1 MENTTNQK
9 NRKGLA
15 IFLAVL
21 CILIICGLGLMLF
34 IGRGE
39 SDSEKFDA
47 YIEDLFKENAV
58 SNTINLHYTLAY
70 PENYGITDYMV
81 TLGDYSTENADEV
94 YQEMEDMKR
103 ELLKFDRLK
112 LTDDQRLT
120 YDILLDY
127 VETELS
133 VQDML
138 YYDEWLGAI
147 TGYQAQL
154 PVILAEYTFR
164 TEKDIQDYLELISQI
179 DEMYEAVMVFE
190 EEKSEAGLFMADYV
204 ADDVIAQC
212 EEFIAEP
219 EDNYMIEVFND
230 KIESFEGLTE
240 EQKEAYIEENYDI
253 ITTQVVEGY
262 QTLIDG
268 LTELKGSGT
277 NELGLCYYE
286 DGKEYYE
293 YLVRTSTG
301 SDDSVRKLQKKV
313 ESFMANRLTKAQMI
327 IMDEPEIYYDFVD
340 YEYEMTDPEEIIEDL
355 MVKINQD
362 FPEPPQVDYT
372 VKYVHPSMQEHLS
385 PAFYLTTPIDD
396 LQNNLIYINEKYA
409 DEGTNI
415 YSTLAHEGYPGHL
428 YQNACTNASGIAPM
442 RNLLSYSGYTEGWAT
457 YVEFEYSY
465 DYMGMSEGLADVSSI
480 NNAVS
485 LGLYAYA
492 DMGIHYDGWDRD
504 DLAEYLLSYGIDDEE
519 VTNEVFNA
527 LVEEPA
533 NYLSYFI
540 GYLEF
545 VDLKEA
551 AQKELG
557 DAFDVKEFHKFL
569 LETGP
574 APFYIIED
582 HMEEW
587 IAGQE

>member
-1 MENTTNQK
+1 MENTTNK
-9 NRKGLA
+9 RNSKGLV

-21 CILIICGLGLMLF
+21 CILLLCGLGLMLWKSQSA
-34 IGRGE
+34 

-47 YIEDLFKENAV
+47 YIDQLFKEDITA
-58 SNTINLHYTLAY
+58 NTINLHYTLAY
-70 PENYGITDYMV
+70 PENYGITDYVV
-81 TLGDYSTENADEV
+81 TLGNYSTDNIEEA
-94 YQEMEDMKR
+94 YQELEEMKK
-103 ELLKFDRLK
+103 ELLKFEPSK
-112 LTDDQRLT
+112 LTYNQRLT

-133 VQDML
+133 VKDL
-138 YYDEWLGAI
+138 TYYDEWLGAI

-179 DEMYEAVMVFE
+179 DEMFEAIMVFE
-190 EEKSEAGLFMADYV
+190 EEKSEAGLFMPDYV
-204 ADDVIAQC
+204 ADDIIEQC
-212 EEFIAEP
+212 QEFIAEP
-219 EDNYMIEVFND
+219 EENYMIEIFND
-230 KIESFEGLTE
+230 KVEEFEGLTDE
-240 EQKEAYIEENYDI
+240 EKEAYIEENHEI

-268 LTELKGSGT
+268 LTGLKGSGT

-293 YLVRTSTG
+293 YLVRTKTG
-301 SDDSVRKLQKKV
+301 SDDSIKKLQKKV
-313 ESFMANRLTKAQMI
+313 ESFMSDRLTRAQLL
-327 IMDEPEIYYDFVD
+327 IMEDQEIYYDFVN
-340 YEYEMTDPEEIIEDL
+340 YEYEMTDPEEIVEDL
-355 MVKINQD
+355 MVKTEKD
-362 FPEPPQVDYT
+362 FPKPPEVDYT
-372 VKYVHPSMQEHLS
+372 IKYVHPSMQEHMS

-396 LQNNLIYINEKYA
+396 LKNNLIYINEKYA

-428 YQNACTNASGIAPM
+428 YQNAYTNASGIAPI

-465 DYMGMSEGLADVSSI
+465 DYMGMYEELADVSSI
-480 NNAVS
+480 NTAVS

-492 DMGIHYDGWDRD
+492 DMGIHYEGWDRA
-504 DLAEYLLSYGIDDEE
+504 DLAEYLLSFGIDDEE
-519 VTNEVFNA
+519 ITDEVFDA

-545 VDLKEA
+545 IDLKEA

-557 DAFDVKEFHKFL
+557 DDFDIKEFHKFL

-582 HMEEW
+582 YMDEW
-587 IAGQE
+587 MAEQ

>member
-1 MENTTNQK
+1 MEGTENRRSNK
-9 NRKGLA
+9 NVV
-15 IFLAVL
+15 IFLAIL
-21 CILIICGLGLMLF
+21 CLLIVCGLGLMLWK
-34 IGRGE
+34 GTGAT
-39 SDSEKFDA
+39 DSEKFDA
-47 YIEDLFKENAV
+47 YTDQLFKEDIAA
-58 SNTINLHYTLAY
+58 NTINLHYTLAY
-70 PENYGITDYMV
+70 PENYGITDYEV
-81 TLGDYSTENADEV
+81 TLGNYSTAEI
-94 YQEMEDMKR
+94 EDAYKELEETKR
-103 ELLKFDRLK
+103 ELLKFERSE
-112 LTDDQRLT
+112 LTDEQRLT

-133 VQDML
+133 AESFT

-164 TEKDIQDYLELISQI
+164 TQRDIEDYLELISQI
-179 DEMYEAVMVFE
+179 DEMYADVMVYE
-190 EEKSEAGLFMADYV
+190 QEKSDAGLFMADYI
-204 ADDVIAQC
+204 ADDIITQC
-212 EEFIAEP
+212 QEFIEDP

-230 KIESFEGLTE
+230 KIEAFEGLTE
-240 EQKEAYIEENYDI
+240 EEKEAYIEENYNI

-268 LTELKGSGT
+268 LTGLKGTGT

-293 YLVRTSTG
+293 YLVRTKTG
-301 SDDSVRKLQKKV
+301 SDDSVKKLQKKV
-313 ESFMANRLTKAQMI
+313 ESFMNNRLMKAQMA
-327 IMDEPEIYYDFVD
+327 IMEDMEIYYDFLD
-340 YEYEMTDPEEIIEDL
+340 YEYEMTDPEEIVQDL
-355 MVKINQD
+355 MVKIKED
-362 FPEPPQVDYT
+362 FPEPPAVEHT
-372 VKYVHPSMQEHLS
+372 IKYVHPSMQEHMS

-409 DEGTNI
+409 EEGTNI

-428 YQNACTNASGIAPM
+428 YQNAVTNAAGLEPI

-465 DYMGMSEGLADVSSI
+465 DYMGMREGLADVASI

-492 DMGIHYDGWDRD
+492 DMGIHYDGWNRD
-504 DLAEYLLSYGIDDEE
+504 DLKEYLAGFGVGDDEI
-519 VTNEVFNA
+519 VNEVFDA

-533 NYLSYFI
+533 NYLSYFV

-545 VDLKEA
+545 VDLKEE

-557 DAFDVKEFHKFL
+557 DAFDEKEFHRFL

-582 HMEEW
+582 YMDEW
-587 IAGQE
+587 MAEQ

>member
-9 NRKGLA
+9 NRKGLV

-34 IGRGE
+34 IGQGA

-47 YIEDLFKENAV
+47 YIDDLFKENAAA
-58 SNTINLHYTLAY
+58 NTINLHYTLAY
-70 PENYGITDYMV
+70 PENYGITDYVV

-94 YQEMEDMKR
+94 YQETEDMKQ

-133 VQDML
+133 AADML

-190 EEKSEAGLFMADYV
+190 KEKSEAGLFMADFV

-313 ESFMANRLTKAQMI
+313 ESFMANRLTKAQMT
-327 IMDEPEIYYDFVD
+327 IMEDPEIYYDFVD

-355 MVKINQD
+355 MVKIDQD

-409 DEGTNI
+409 GEGTNI

-428 YQNACTNASGIAPM
+428 YQNACTNAGGIAPM

-519 VTNEVFNA
+519 VTNEVFDA

-569 LETGP
+569 LEIGP

-582 HMEEW
+582 YMEEW
-587 IAGQE
+587 MEEQ

>member
-1 MENTTNQK
+1 MENTTNK
-9 NRKGLA
+9 RNSKGLV

-21 CILIICGLGLMLF
+21 CILLLCGLGLMLWKSQSA
-34 IGRGE
+34 
-39 SDSEKFDA
+39 SDSEKFEA
-47 YIEDLFKENAV
+47 YIDQLFKEDITA
-58 SNTINLHYTLAY
+58 NTINLHYTLAY
-70 PENYGITDYMV
+70 PENYGITDYEV
-81 TLGDYSTENADEV
+81 TLGSYSTEEIGEA
-94 YQEMEDMKR
+94 YQELEEMKK
-103 ELLKFDRLK
+103 ELLKFNSSK

-133 VQDML
+133 VKDL
-138 YYDEWLGAI
+138 TYYDEWLGAI

-179 DEMYEAVMVFE
+179 DEMFEAIMVFE
-190 EEKSEAGLFMADYV
+190 EEKSEAGLFMADYI
-204 ADDVIAQC
+204 ADDIIAQC
-212 EEFIAEP
+212 EEFIADP
-219 EDNYMIEVFND
+219 EDNYMIEIFND
-230 KIESFEGLTE
+230 KIEDFQGLTDE
-240 EQKEAYIEENYDI
+240 EKEAYIDENYEI

-262 QTLIDG
+262 QTLING
-268 LTELKGSGT
+268 LSELKGSGT

-293 YLVRTSTG
+293 YLVRTKTG
-301 SDDSVRKLQKKV
+301 SDASIKKLQKKV
-313 ESFMANRLTKAQMI
+313 ESFMSDRLTRVQMA
-327 IMDEPEIYYDFVD
+327 IMEDPQIYYDFLD

-355 MVKINQD
+355 MVKIEKD
-362 FPEPPQVDYT
+362 FPEPPKVNYT
-372 VKYVHPSMQEHLS
+372 IKYVHPSMQEHMS

-396 LQNNLIYINEKYA
+396 LQNNLIYINEKYTNE
-409 DEGTNI
+409 DTNI

-428 YQNACTNASGIAPM
+428 YQNAYTNSSEIVPI
-442 RNLLSYSGYTEGWAT
+442 RNLLSYSGYSEGWAT

-465 DYMGMSEGLADVSSI
+465 DYSGMSEGVADVASI
-480 NNAVS
+480 NTAVS

-504 DLAEYLLSYGIDDEE
+504 DLAEYLLSYGIEDDE
-519 VTNEVFNA
+519 VTDEVFDA

-545 VDLKEA
+545 IDLKEE

-557 DAFDVKEFHKFL
+557 DDFDIKEFHKFL

-582 HMEEW
+582 YMEEW
-587 IAGQE
+587 MAEQ

>member
-1 MENTTNQK
+1 MDNATNKQ
-9 NRKGLA
+9 NRKGLI
-15 IFLAVL
+15 IFLVVL
-21 CILIICGLGLMLF
+21 CVLIICGLGMMLWK
-34 IGRGE
+34 GQGA

-47 YIEDLFKENAV
+47 YIDDLFKENIAA
-58 SNTINLHYTLAY
+58 NTINLHYTLAY
-70 PENYGITDYMV
+70 PENYGITDYEV
-81 TLGDYSTENADEV
+81 TLGNYSTDNVDEV
-94 YQEMEDMKR
+94 YQELEDMKR
-103 ELLKFDRLK
+103 ELLKFDPSK

-133 VQDML
+133 VKDL
-138 YYDEWLGAI
+138 TYYDEWLGAI

-154 PVILAEYTFR
+154 PIVLAEYTFR

-179 DEMYEAVMVFE
+179 DEMYEEVMAFE
-190 EEKSEAGLFMADYV
+190 EEKSEAGLFMPDYV
-204 ADDVIAQC
+204 ADDVIEQC
-212 EEFIAEP
+212 EEFIADP
-219 EDNYMIEVFND
+219 EENYMIEIFND
-230 KIESFEGLTE
+230 KIEDFEGLTDE
-240 EQKEAYIEENYDI
+240 EKEAYINENYDI

-268 LTELKGSGT
+268 LNGLKGSGT

-293 YLVRTSTG
+293 YLVRTGTG
-301 SDDSVRKLQKKV
+301 SDDSIKKLQKKV
-313 ESFMANRLTKAQMI
+313 ESFMTDRLTRAQMI
-327 IMDEPEIYYDFVD
+327 IMEEPEIYYDFVD
-340 YEYEMTDPEEIIEDL
+340 YEYEMSDPVEIIEDL
-355 MVKINQD
+355 MVKTEED

-372 VKYVHPSMQEHLS
+372 IKYVHPSMQEHLS

-409 DEGTNI
+409 GEGTNI

-428 YQNACTNASGIAPM
+428 YQNAYTNSSGIAPI
-442 RNLLSYSGYTEGWAT
+442 RNLFSYSGYTEGWAT

-465 DYMGMSEGLADVSSI
+465 DYMGMSEGLADVTSI
-480 NNAVS
+480 NNAIS

-504 DLAEYLLSYGIDDEE
+504 DLAEYLLSYGIEDEE
-519 VTNEVFNA
+519 VTDEVFDA

-545 VDLKEA
+545 IDLKEA

-557 DAFDVKEFHKFL
+557 DDFDVKEFHKFL

-582 HMEEW
+582 YMDEW
-587 IAGQE
+587 IKAQ

>member
-1 MENTTNQK
+1 MEGTENRRSNK
-9 NRKGLA
+9 NVV
-15 IFLAVL
+15 IFLAIL
-21 CILIICGLGLMLF
+21 CLLIVCGLGLMLWK
-34 IGRGE
+34 GTGAT
-39 SDSEKFDA
+39 DSEKFDA
-47 YIEDLFKENAV
+47 YTDQLFKEDIAA
-58 SNTINLHYTLAY
+58 NTINLHYTLAY
-70 PENYGITDYMV
+70 PENYGITDYEV
-81 TLGDYSTENADEV
+81 TLGNYSTAGI
-94 YQEMEDMKR
+94 EDAYRELEETKR
-103 ELLKFDRLK
+103 ELLKFERSE
-112 LTDDQRLT
+112 LTDEQRLT

-133 VQDML
+133 AESFT

-164 TEKDIQDYLELISQI
+164 TQRDIEDYLELISQI
-179 DEMYEAVMVFE
+179 DEMYADVMAYE
-190 EEKSEAGLFMADYV
+190 QEKSDVGLFMADYI
-204 ADDVIAQC
+204 ADDIITQC
-212 EEFIAEP
+212 REFIEDP

-230 KIESFEGLTE
+230 KIEAFEGLTE
-240 EQKEAYIEENYDI
+240 EEKEAYIEENYNI

-268 LTELKGSGT
+268 LTGLKGTGT

-293 YLVRTSTG
+293 YLVRTKTG
-301 SDDSVRKLQKKV
+301 SDDSVKKLQKKV
-313 ESFMANRLTKAQMI
+313 ESFMNNRLMKAQMA
-327 IMDEPEIYYDFVD
+327 IMEDMEIYYDFLD
-340 YEYEMTDPEEIIEDL
+340 YEYEMTDPEEIVQDL
-355 MVKINQD
+355 MVKIKED
-362 FPEPPQVDYT
+362 FPEPPAVEHT
-372 VKYVHPSMQEHLS
+372 IKYVHPSMQEHMS

-409 DEGTNI
+409 EEGTNI

-428 YQNACTNASGIAPM
+428 YQNAVTNAAGLEPI

-465 DYMGMSEGLADVSSI
+465 DYMGMREGLADVASI

-492 DMGIHYDGWDRD
+492 DMGIHYDGWNRD
-504 DLAEYLLSYGIDDEE
+504 DLKEYLAGFGVGDDEI
-519 VTNEVFNA
+519 VDEVFDA

-533 NYLSYFI
+533 NYLSYFV

-545 VDLKEA
+545 VDLKEE

-557 DAFDVKEFHKFL
+557 DAFDEKEFHSFL

-582 HMEEW
+582 YMDEW
-587 IAGQE
+587 MAEQ